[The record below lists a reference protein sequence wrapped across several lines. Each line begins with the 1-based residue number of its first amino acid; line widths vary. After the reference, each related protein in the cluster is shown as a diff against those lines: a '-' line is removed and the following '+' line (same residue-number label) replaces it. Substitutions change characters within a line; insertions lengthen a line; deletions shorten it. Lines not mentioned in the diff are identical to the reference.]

1 MGVTFNRNEVIM
13 SAIKESMSR
22 FEAIDKMKQVLESRG
37 DDYGTPRHNHGIASD
52 LINAYLKHHPN
63 RNDLQPEDTMIM
75 MVLIKVARLVSTP
88 QHIDSIMDIAGYAFC
103 AIDAINEIKTKG
115 E

>member
-1 MGVTFNRNEVIM
+1 MA
-13 SAIKESMSR
+13 AIKDSMTR
-22 FEAIDKMKQVLESRG
+22 FEAIDKMKVVLENRG

-63 RNDLQPEDTMIM
+63 KDNLQPEDTMIM

-103 AIDAINEIKTKG
+103 AIDAINELKLKENSNG
-115 E
+115 NS